1 MSGSDW
7 REIGVLIARMVVKQP
22 PFVEIVICLG
32 VAFFALMILEG
43 LRASFVPRRA
53 EHQPDRAERRSSR
66 REGSAPARNAMA
78 NAVKPPPNPKR
89 STNTVKPHSPPRP
102 IIRRDMSAP
111 PEAPDESN
119 LPQTASFG
127 D

>member
-1 MSGSDW
+1 MSTTDW

-22 PFVEIVICLG
+22 PFVEIVVCLG
-32 VAFFALMILEG
+32 AAFFALMILEG

-53 EHQPDRAERRSSR
+53 EREHGRAERRSSK
-66 REGSAPARNAMA
+66 REESAPARNAMA
-78 NAVKPPPNPKR
+78 NAVRPPPNPKR
-89 STNTVKPHSPPRP
+89 SMNIVKPHSPPRP
-102 IIRRDMSAP
+102 VIRRDMSAP
-111 PEAPDESN
+111 PEAPDENN